1 MQRTDETVGEG
12 ALMPAAE
19 QPVELSS
26 ARQVARFNRR
36 RLVQGAA
43 VAVPTIL
50 TLRSGGIAAASLCPG
65 QIAGTATVNP
75 DGTLT
80 DYQQITGPLRTDD
93 VCFSQVTACTGDT
106 THVSSASPADILGS
120 VTPTPNSQDVFTCGT
135 YVPPSG
141 LTGTTT
147 DTTTG
152 GTKKKKKPSSG
163 TTTPTT
169 GSQTVVILTHSS
181 AVSLL

>member
-1 MQRTDETVGEG
+1 MQRTDETVDQT
-12 ALMPAAE
+12 ALTPASGPQLDLPAAGR
-19 QPVELSS
+19 
-26 ARQVARFNRR
+26 AARFNRR

-43 VAVPTIL
+43 VAVPIIL
-50 TLRSGGIAAASLCPG
+50 TLRSGGVAAASLCPG

-75 DGTLT
+75 DGTLS

-106 THVSSASPADILGS
+106 THVSSASPTDILGS
-120 VTPTPNSQDVFTCGT
+120 VTPNSSGGFTCGT

-141 LTGTTT
+141 STVTTT
-147 DTTTG
+147 SG
-152 GTKKKKKPSSG
+152 KKNTKKQPSG

-169 GSQTVVILTHSS
+169 GGQTVVILTHSS

>member
-1 MQRTDETVGEG
+1 MQRTDETVEET
-12 ALMPAAE
+12 ALTPAAE
-19 QPVELSS
+19 SQADLPAAGQPV
-26 ARQVARFNRR
+26 RFNRR

-50 TLRSGGIAAASLCPG
+50 TLRSGGVAAASLCPG

-120 VTPTPNSQDVFTCGT
+120 VTPNSSGGFTCGT

-147 DTTTG
+147 GTTTG
-152 GTKKKKKPSSG
+152 GKKNNKKQPSG

>member
-65 QIAGTATVNP
+65 QIAGTATVTP

-106 THVSSASPADILGS
+106 THVSSASPTDILGS
-120 VTPTPNSQDVFTCGT
+120 VTPNSSGGFTCGT

-152 GTKKKKKPSSG
+152 GKKKNNKKQPSG

>member
-1 MQRTDETVGEG
+1 MQRTDETVDQT
-12 ALMPAAE
+12 ALTPASGPQLDLPAAGR
-19 QPVELSS
+19 
-26 ARQVARFNRR
+26 AARFNRR

-75 DGTLT
+75 DGTLG

-106 THVSSASPADILGS
+106 THVSSASPTDILGS
-120 VTPTPNSQDVFTCGT
+120 VTPNSSGGYTCGT

-147 DTTTG
+147 DSTTG
-152 GTKKKKKPSSG
+152 GKKNNNKKQPPG
-163 TTTPTT
+163 TTTPAT
-169 GSQTVVILTHSS
+169 GSQTVIILTHSS